1 VILTD
6 AGVELVEKI
15 LGIKNLYATENL
27 RTIYHL
33 EQALK
38 AQVLFHRDKDYVVT
52 REGEIVIVDDF
63 TGRLLRGRRY
73 NEGLHQAIEAKEGV
87 EVQEESMT
95 LATISF
101 QNYFRLYKNWP
112 A

>member
-1 VILTD
+1 MWSPRLEDPARFFSRNDSSSFTTHATASGAAYQQFSKIVRNLKETEHYEKDEKRKSVVLTD

-38 AQVLFHRDKDYVVT
+38 AQVLFHRDKEKD
-52 REGEIVIVDDF
+52 
-63 TGRLLRGRRY
+63 
-73 NEGLHQAIEAKEGV
+73 
-87 EVQEESMT
+87 
-95 LATISF
+95 
-101 QNYFRLYKNWP
+101 
-112 A
+112 